1 MIDNTDQILKFVS
14 VHRPSVSLNTSTY
27 YKQRL
32 EWIKTCPLE
41 RESNHCRE
49 LASGLNQTT
58 HELVTTIQSLLDN
71 THIRYG
77 YCILGL
83 ILLTYPFFH
92 FDISSLSPFS
102 VIFLILYLTSF
113 TSYSLIIH
121 PGVYPASI
129 ACMALLP
136 SLIHSPLNTSFII
149 LSILASLIHP
159 SSSLISL
166 STWILLMAPLF
177 DSSSI
182 LSPFQVLMQAIH
194 LFNPSLTLPAII
206 ACFCCVFQPSSLPS
220 LMLLFVDTQYSYSL
234 LCLMITSYFVQKLPL
249 TSLTESIAVLS
260 IALHFTYCT
269 TPTFSF
275 SSLHWSAAF
284 VLTHS
289 TRMTIQAGSMIF
301 SVFYPFLIL
310 MRFLPKQYSRFIL
323 MLQVWVTSISTLYN
337 TASPVIWSVFTPLL
351 LFMIVLWSTS
361 LLLLFV
367 SYVDLITISLRKEYM
382 NESREV
388 HIEGELTVIFLLMIV
403 RWRKESI

>member
-1 MIDNTDQILKFVS
+1 MDFAHGT
-14 VHRPSVSLNTSTY
+14 SL
-27 YKQRL
+27 
-32 EWIKTCPLE
+32 W
-41 RESNHCRE
+41 
-49 LASGLNQTT
+49 
-58 HELVTTIQSLLDN
+58 
-71 THIRYG
+71 
-77 YCILGL
+77 
-83 ILLTYPFFH
+83 F
-92 FDISSLSPFS
+92 
-102 VIFLILYLTSF
+102 
-113 TSYSLIIH
+113 
-121 PGVYPASI
+121 
-129 ACMALLP
+129 
-136 SLIHSPLNTSFII
+136 
-149 LSILASLIHP
+149 
-159 SSSLISL
+159 
-166 STWILLMAPLF
+166 LF
-177 DSSSI
+177 DSLSFSGSHAGHSSLQSI
-182 LSPFQVLMQAIH
+182 SYSSSNH
-194 LFNPSLTLPAII
+194 SLFLLCLPAFI
-206 ACFCCVFQPSSLPS
+206 S
-220 LMLLFVDTQYSYSL
+220 SYSL

-361 LLLLFV
+361 LLLLCV
-367 SYVDLITISLRKEYM
+367 SYVDLITISLWKEYM

-388 HIEGELTVIFLLMIV
+388 HIEGGLIVIFLLMIV
-403 RWRKESI
+403 RWRKGSI